1 MNESVTRQEEKIET
15 EKVGEPLT
23 SNGLCR
29 KRMCVEYV
37 GVVEYTTKSSWVSL
51 LKSLRGQPMSRMQTT
66 AINDSQ
72 SAEVQKHIH
81 SHFYAASGEVFRLSA
96 RQMPRANPDRCNESG
111 CHSCLLLS

>member
-15 EKVGEPLT
+15 EKVGDRSPPAD
-23 SNGLCR
+23 SAG
-29 KRMCVEYV
+29 RMCVDYV